1 MLYVRSTIDRQD
13 NALLRRSLRHQ
24 GRYGPHWTRILL
36 VGCNFLPGLHDL
48 GMANIGA
55 AAEAST
61 SKIPG
66 GISKYATL
74 VLLATSLLTM
84 PGDYLGSSAYL
95 SCRCS

>member
-24 GRYGPHWTRILL
+24 GRYGPHWSRIFL
-36 VGCNFLPGLHDL
+36 VGCNLLPGLHDL
-48 GMANIGA
+48 GMANIGP

-61 SKIPG
+61 CKIPG
-66 GISKYATL
+66 SISKYATL
-74 VLLATSLLTM
+74 VLLETSLLTV
-84 PGDYLGSSAYL
+84 PGDYLGGGAHL